1 MKLQVHPSY
10 NFITRFLRWLL
21 GIRSETGW
29 ISMNDSS
36 QFVEGDQITIISS
49 KRRRKFKVIGAK
61 DD

>member
-1 MKLQVHPSY
+1 MKLHVYPSY
-10 NFITRFLRWLL
+10 NFITRFFRWLL

-29 ISMNDSS
+29 INMNDSS

-49 KRRRKFKVIGAK
+49 NRRRKFKVIGAK